1 MVSSKDVAARA
12 GVSQATVSRVLNYPE
27 LVQEKTRKKV
37 QDAITALKYVPN
49 AHARSLVQETT
60 KLITLLSGPL
70 YNPFFVETT
79 SAIVNYANERGYQV
93 NVQFVQD
100 DELAEAYATAIQT
113 KMAGMVLS
121 CVFLDDAIFEQLT
134 HMSIPFITYNR
145 KHARD
150 AYFVEIDNEQAG
162 YLAAQH
168 LQELGHKRIAFIG
181 GSQKVSTFRNR
192 FAGVK
197 RALPQLAPELIIH
210 NRATKQEVMAACA
223 ELMYCT
229 APPTAIVCGAD
240 SIALE
245 VMDYAYRQG
254 IRIPQDLS
262 IIGIDNVERGRH
274 GAIRLT
280 TVGSISE
287 RNLGLV
293 AIQELIEMIESEKK
307 PCIQITES
315 VRVFHRSTTQRC

>member
-1 MVSSKDVAARA
+1 MVSSKDVATQA
-12 GVSQATVSRVLNYPE
+12 GVSQATVSRVLNHPDR
-27 LVQEKTRKKV
+27 VQEKTRRKV
-37 QDAITALKYVPN
+37 EAAIEALKYVPN
-49 AHARSLVQETT
+49 AHARSLVQDKT

-100 DELAEAYATAIQT
+100 DELAKAYATAIQT
-113 KMAGMVLS
+113 KMAGMILS
-121 CVFLDDAIFEQLT
+121 CVFLEDAIFEQLT

-145 KHARD
+145 KHARNE
-150 AYFVEIDNEQAG
+150 YFVEIDNVQAG
-162 YLAAQH
+162 YLAAKH
-168 LQELGHKRIAFIG
+168 LQDLGHTRIAFIG
-181 GSQKVSTFRNR
+181 GSQKVSTFRDR
-192 FAGVK
+192 FIGVQQ
-197 RALPQLAPELIIH
+197 ALGVLPQELVIH
-210 NRATKQEVMAACA
+210 NTASHKEVVQAHEVLKA
-223 ELMYCT
+223 LV

-245 VMDYAYRQG
+245 VMDVAYKEG
-254 IRIPQDLS
+254 IQIPQELS
-262 IIGIDNVERGRH
+262 IIGIDNVERSRH
-274 GAIRLT
+274 GAIELT

-293 AIQELIEMIESEKK
+293 AIQELIKMIESEKK

-315 VRVFHRSTTQRC
+315 VKVFCRSTTQSC